1 MINFLGEKLLKKFM
15 FQNRKSI
22 LFIFFLSFLF
32 SLYAD
37 NPVVKTLS
45 LSFERKETTKDNQTS
60 IIKGSIFYQQ
70 YPYVFVFQIEE
81 PEPEFIYGN
90 YDGAFMVEDGETY
103 GFSDEDDFL
112 NQTCSDILNLFKSDF
127 GIFEAGYKVKY
138 ITAFQNLIC
147 ASSYYVG
154 EDDFYIV
161 SAQLYKNSVGNY
173 CKLEMFDIEKEL
185 IESSEFSDYIHYNG
199 FKFPQ
204 TVVTKYYSE
213 NLPDSVVELKIS
225 QVVINQIAD
234 NKFSSEE
241 YEPVENQ
248 NMSVTEKRSIAQIPE
263 SQKYNVSTTSILVHT
278 AYDFYKKYITDQD
291 IPGCAFSPT
300 CSSFMTQ
307 SIKAHGL
314 WGIVEGLDHLR
325 RCSRHEVNRNIYARD
340 KNGLIIE
347 EVK

>member
-1 MINFLGEKLLKKFM
+1 MINFLAEKLLKKFM

-22 LFIFFLSFLF
+22 LFVFFLSLLF

-45 LSFERKETTKDNQTS
+45 LNFERKETTKDNQTS
-60 IIKGSIFYQQ
+60 ILKGSIFYQQ
-70 YPYVFVFQIEE
+70 YPYVFIFHTEN
-81 PEPEFIYGN
+81 PKPEFIYEN
-90 YDGAFMVEDGETY
+90 YDGAFMVEAGKTY
-103 GFSDEDDFL
+103 EFTEEDDFL
-112 NQTCSDILNLFKSDF
+112 SQACSDFLNLFKSDF

-138 ITAFQNLIC
+138 LTTFQNLIC
-147 ASSYYVG
+147 ASSYYGG
-154 EDDFYIV
+154 EDEFYIASV
-161 SAQLYKNSVGNY
+161 LLYKNSDGNY

-185 IESSEFSDYIHYNG
+185 IESTELSDYIHYNG

-204 TVVTKYYSE
+204 TIVTKSYFE
-213 NLPDSVVELKIS
+213 NEPDSSVEVKLS
-225 QVVINQIAD
+225 QVVINQITD
-234 NKFSSEE
+234 NKFSSNE

-248 NMSVTEKRSIAQIPE
+248 NRSVTEKRSVVQIPE

-291 IPGCAFSPT
+291 IPGCAFTPT

-307 SIKAHGL
+307 SVKAHGL

-325 RCSRHEVNRNIYARD
+325 RCSRHEVKRNIYVRN
-340 KNGLIIE
+340 KNGLIVE
-347 EVK
+347 EVQ